1 MNSKQFTVLPSPVV
15 LVSSPTGFTSTSPTH
30 TTITLTWT
38 QPPGEVVDQ
47 YVITYSFME
56 RDCGFAGNNVMV
68 LVDGSS
74 RTHTLAGVQENSDFT
89 ISIIARNGAGDSPP
103 ATTMETTTTAGT

>member
-1 MNSKQFTVLPSPVV
+1 MLHVLHVLLPSPVV
-15 LVSSPTGFTSTSPTH
+15 LASSPTGFTSASPAP

-56 RDCGFAGNNVMV
+56 RDCGFSGSDMV
-68 LVDGSS
+68 TVDGSS
-74 RTHTLAGVQENSDFT
+74 RTHTLTVQENSDFT

-103 ATTMETTTTAGT
+103 ATTMETTATAGIC